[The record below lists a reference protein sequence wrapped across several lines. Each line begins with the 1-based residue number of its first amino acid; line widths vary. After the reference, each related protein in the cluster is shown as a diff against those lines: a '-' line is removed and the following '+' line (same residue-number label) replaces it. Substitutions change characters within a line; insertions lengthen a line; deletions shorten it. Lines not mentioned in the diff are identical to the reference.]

1 MNMANKQ
8 DIPPIL
14 NILPEWGG
22 PFLWIQREPD
32 AFGVGPCLCDSRE
45 WDETLPLSE
54 GLLQKFADWWAEW
67 ADVFDSSYYP
77 EPPDELVADWD
88 WLAFHARG
96 LQLAR
101 WLKEEVGAAYRVV
114 YIKTCDDPNRKWEE
128 RVEILA
134 DGALAMLP
142 PHPLPQGWKKTPRF
156 CARIFSGGQTG
167 ADRAALDF
175 AIRKRYPHGGFAP
188 HGRVAEDG
196 RIALK
201 YQLCELPE
209 GGGYRQRTR
218 RNVQETDGTLIVNTG
233 ALEGGTLAT
242 QEFAQK
248 LGRPH
253 LLVQLDSE
261 TLSEAAARALAW
273 LDAHAIQTLNV
284 AGPRESKRPGIWR
297 QTAKLLL
304 AMHRRHGA
312 EASRASCALAD

>member
-1 MNMANKQ
+1 MTTEQSNV
-8 DIPPIL
+8 PIL
-14 NILPEWGG
+14 TIMPDWGG
-22 PFLWIQREPD
+22 AFLWIQRDSD
-32 AFGVGPCLCDSRE
+32 ASGVGPCLCDSGW

-54 GLLQKFADWWAEW
+54 GLWQKFADWTSTWEE
-67 ADVFDSSYYP
+67 VFYTRSP
-77 EPPDELVADWD
+77 LPPDGVPADWD

-96 LQLAR
+96 LQLAC

-114 YIKTCDDPNRKWEE
+114 YEKPCEDHNIEWEE
-128 RVEILA
+128 RREILA
-134 DGALAMLP
+134 DGSVVLLPSRPLP
-142 PHPLPQGWKKTPRF
+142 PGRKKPLRF
-156 CARIFSGGQTG
+156 CARIISGGQTG

-218 RNVQETDGTLIVNTG
+218 RNVEESDGTLIVNIG

-273 LDAHAIQTLNV
+273 LDAHAIQTLNI
-284 AGPRESKRPGIWR
+284 AGPRESKHPGIWR
-297 QTAKLLL
+297 QSAKLLF
-304 AMHRRHGA
+304 AMHRHQRTDA
-312 EASRASCALAD
+312 

>member
-1 MNMANKQ
+1 MTTEQSNV
-8 DIPPIL
+8 PIL
-14 NILPEWGG
+14 TIMPDWGG
-22 PFLWIQREPD
+22 AFLWIQRDSD
-32 AFGVGPCLCDSRE
+32 AGGVGPCLCDSGW

-67 ADVFDSSYYP
+67 ADVFDSSHYP

-114 YIKTCDDPNRKWEE
+114 YIKTHDDPNREWE
-128 RVEILA
+128 RRMEILA
-134 DGALAMLP
+134 DGSGVTLP
-142 PHPLPQGWKKTPRF
+142 PFPLPPGWKKPLRF

-188 HGRVAEDG
+188 HGRMAEDG
-196 RIALK
+196 RIAWK

-209 GGGYRQRTR
+209 GEGYRQRTR

-253 LLVQLDSE
+253 LLVQLDKE
-261 TLSEAAARALAW
+261 TVSDAAARALAW

-297 QTAKLLL
+297 QSAKLLL
-304 AMHRRHGA
+304 AMHRHQRTDA
-312 EASRASCALAD
+312 

>member
-1 MNMANKQ
+1 MTTEQSNV
-8 DIPPIL
+8 PIL
-14 NILPEWGG
+14 TILPEWGG

-32 AFGVGPCLCDSRE
+32 EFGVGPCLCDSRE
-45 WDETLPLSE
+45 WDEMLPLSE
-54 GLLQKFADWWAEW
+54 GLLQKFADWWTEW
-67 ADVFDSSYYP
+67 ADVFDSSHYP
-77 EPPDELVADWD
+77 DPPDELVADWD

-114 YIKTCDDPNRKWEE
+114 YIKTHDDPNREWE
-128 RVEILA
+128 RRMEILA
-134 DGALAMLP
+134 DGSGVTLP
-142 PHPLPQGWKKTPRF
+142 PFPLPQGWKKTPRF

-175 AIRKRYPHGGFAP
+175 AIRKGYVHGGFAP

-196 RIALK
+196 RIAWK

-209 GGGYRQRTR
+209 GEGYRQRTR
-218 RNVQETDGTLIVNTG
+218 RNVEESDGTLIVNIG

-273 LDAHAIQTLNV
+273 LDAHAIRTLNV

-297 QTAKLLL
+297 QTAKLLF

-312 EASRASCALAD
+312 ASK